1 MWQIFFDWYDLV
13 NRSEQWTQACDFAY
27 EAVRRYWDEHGRQT
41 FDNRMR
47 GIEAWQKRYIF
58 IYIYVS
64 KSAVKTGFCFTRHR
78 GAHHPRAGLSPGLRR
93 WRCRAVSVPEG
104 GSAAQL
110 AISHPA
116 DMEPGLM
123 EQLGARRW
131 LLRPL
136 ALPLLAQ
143 AS

>member
-1 MWQIFFDWYDLV
+1 
-13 NRSEQWTQACDFAY
+13 
-27 EAVRRYWDEHGRQT
+27 
-41 FDNRMR
+41 MR
-47 GIEAWQKRYIF
+47 DTRVKKSHHDGSYVY
-58 IYIYVS
+58 IYIYIS
-64 KSAVKTGFCFTRHR
+64 KSGENWVLFHHR